1 MTRKSH
7 NAMISETRE
16 WLASLCE
23 AKKKKKSGKITDE
36 EWKAH
41 QENIHGKSGLLDK
54 DAQDEWNK
62 ENPGKVKPVKFIKMR
77 QDSNLQHLG
86 DTLQEKRQ
94 SVKRKTNRSADLA
107 SSRDPDADSKNPERL
122 ITRLKAPGKNQ
133 SPKTKHKVASHKG
146 RLSKY
151 LRKHSG
157 LPKNYKGVKTLTPNR
172 TSY

>member
-23 AKKKKKSGKITDE
+23 AKRKSGKITDK
-36 EWKAH
+36 EWKAY
-41 QENIHGKSGLLDK
+41 QKNIHGKSGLLDK
-54 DAQDEWNK
+54 DAQDKWNK

-107 SSRDPDADSKNPERL
+107 SSRNPDADSKNPKRL
-122 ITRLKAPGKNQ
+122 ITRLRAPGKNQ

>member
-23 AKKKKKSGKITDE
+23 AKRKSGKITDK
-36 EWKAH
+36 EWKAY
-41 QENIHGKSGLLDK
+41 QKNIHGKSGLLDK
-54 DAQDEWNK
+54 DAQDKWNK

-107 SSRDPDADSKNPERL
+107 SPRDPDADPKNPERL